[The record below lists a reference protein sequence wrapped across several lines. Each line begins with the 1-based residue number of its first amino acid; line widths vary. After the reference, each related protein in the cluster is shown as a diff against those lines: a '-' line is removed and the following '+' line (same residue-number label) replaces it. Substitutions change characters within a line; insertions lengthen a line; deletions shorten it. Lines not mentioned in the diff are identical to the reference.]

1 MLKMPVSLAIR
12 EIHRMVKFVDIL
24 EKCNGPLEAILD
36 VGCGD
41 GSWWRS
47 LPAKPGKVFGI
58 DISASVIVTAK
69 GRLDDA
75 ALIDV
80 SAPSVQSEI
89 KLRRWPSTY
98 DLVIGNCSL
107 EHVPDINAA
116 LANINSLLNA
126 NGNFV
131 LFVPTPD
138 WALRGVTLSI
148 LKKYAPRLA
157 MLFSGAA
164 NGFFQHWHLMDAKTW
179 KILLEGHGFAVEEST
194 IIGGQKTEW
203 LFRFGL
209 PFSFVSF
216 LFKSLAGFYPVR
228 FCSKSLIALLT
239 KKVFA
244 FIKDDLSASAKG
256 DHHNEYA
263 IEYAFKCVKK

>member
-1 MLKMPVSLAIR
+1 
-12 EIHRMVKFVDIL
+12 MVKFVDIL
-24 EKCNGPLEAILD
+24 VKCNGPLETILD

-58 DISASVIVTAK
+58 DISESVIISAK
-69 GRLDDA
+69 DRLDDA

-126 NGNFV
+126 NGKFV

-148 LKKYAPRLA
+148 LKKRTPPSDAIFRCCKRL
-157 MLFSGAA
+157 
-164 NGFFQHWHLMDAKTW
+164 
-179 KILLEGHGFAVEEST
+179 
-194 IIGGQKTEW
+194 
-203 LFRFGL
+203 
-209 PFSFVSF
+209 
-216 LFKSLAGFYPVR
+216 
-228 FCSKSLIALLT
+228 
-239 KKVFA
+239 
-244 FIKDDLSASAKG
+244 LSAL
-256 DHHNEYA
+256 
-263 IEYAFKCVKK
+263 AFDGR